1 MKALSVAITA
11 VLVAYTANARELVTV
26 GATYAIAEKD
36 ALVEI
41 EQKAKGIDWSKVIK
55 RKPIEEYSGPE
66 DRVSLPRAARDRSFP
81 VDMTYILQIDVPD
94 GKGGVLYPKGYTFN
108 PLDYISFT
116 RTLVVINGNDQEQ
129 VKWFAA
135 SEYKGRV
142 DVMLLL
148 TEGRYGRLG
157 KKLDV
162 PLFYADSQIV
172 ERLQLAAVPSVVK
185 QEGKEM
191 VVREIAVPR
200 IAPGSNKTGA
210 SPSGGRNVE

>member
-1 MKALSVAITA
+1 MKALFVAMMA
-11 VLVAYTANARELVTV
+11 VLVASAANARELGTV

-41 EQKAKGIDWSKVIK
+41 EQKAKSIDWSNVIK
-55 RKPIEEYSGPE
+55 RKPIEEYNGPE
-66 DRVSLPRAARDRSFP
+66 NRMSLPRAARDRSFP
-81 VDMTYILQIDVPD
+81 VDMTWTLETDIPD

-108 PLDYISFT
+108 PLDYVNFT
-116 RTLVVINGNDQEQ
+116 KILVVINGSDPEQ

-148 TEGRYGRLG
+148 TEGHYGRLG

-162 PLFYADSQIV
+162 PLFYADSRVV
-172 ERLQLAAVPSVVK
+172 ERLHLAAVPSVVK
-185 QEGKEM
+185 QEGKVM

-200 IAPGSNKTGA
+200 GAPGSYKIGA
-210 SPSGGRNVE
+210 LPTGGRNVE